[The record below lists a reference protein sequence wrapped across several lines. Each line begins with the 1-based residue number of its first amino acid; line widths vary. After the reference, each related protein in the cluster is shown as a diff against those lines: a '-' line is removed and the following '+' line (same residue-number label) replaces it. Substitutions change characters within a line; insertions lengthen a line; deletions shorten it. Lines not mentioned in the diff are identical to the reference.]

1 MPGERLVAMMKE
13 AGRNGIP
20 KTTLTDLVWGDVV
33 SIAPLKVQ
41 VKNEPKLLLTEAF
54 LILSPLCIAKT
65 FTIPAWNANN
75 ESVHTHQYQDDNG
88 TSTVTKTSAAGSD
101 HGHTISQH
109 TVTVWRGL
117 EVGDTVVMLRVS
129 GGNKFYV
136 LQREGAL

>member
-1 MPGERLVAMMKE
+1 MAGEKLVQIMKD

-20 KTTLTDLVWGDVV
+20 KTSLTDLVWGDVA
-33 SIAPLKVQ
+33 SIAPLKIQ

-54 LILSPLCIAKT
+54 LILSPFCIAKT
-65 FTIPAWNANN
+65 FTIPAWSANAENA
-75 ESVHTHQYQDDNG
+75 HTHQYQDDNG
-88 TSTVTKTSAAGSD
+88 TSVATKTSAAGSS
-101 HGHTISQH
+101 HGHTISEH

-117 EVGDTVVMLRVS
+117 QVGDTVIMLRVS